1 MSVQPDVVKF
11 RGTLQYPKLEQKDV
25 YNGQETNYCATIGNL
40 SQDAI
45 DAIEETYGAVGP
57 TNHTRIKFKDN
68 LDFGQHMKVSS
79 MFPIIPKD
87 TDGNSY
93 EGRTDQIGYGS
104 VVGIT
109 LKGDRKGNPRIASM
123 VVLELVE
130 PTTGGGDVSDDDFL

>member
-11 RGTLQYPKLEQKDV
+11 RGTLQYPHLETKDV

-45 DAIEETYGAVGP
+45 DAIEETFGAVGP
-57 TNHTRIKFKDN
+57 TNHKRIKFKDT

-79 MFPIIPKD
+79 QFPIIPKD
-87 TDGNSY
+87 MDGNSY
-93 EGRTDQIGYGS
+93 EGRTTDIGYGS
-104 VVGIT
+104 VVGVV

-123 VVLELVE
+123 TVLELVE
-130 PTTGGGDVSDDDFL
+130 PPQGESASDNDFL

>member
-11 RGTLQYPKLEQKDV
+11 RGTLQYPHLETKDV

-45 DAIEETYGAVGP
+45 DAIEETFGAVGP
-57 TNHTRIKFKDN
+57 TNHKRIKFKDN

-79 MFPIIPKD
+79 QFPIIPKD
-87 TDGNSY
+87 MDGNSY
-93 EGRTDQIGYGS
+93 EGRTTDIGYGS
-104 VVGIT
+104 VVGIV

-123 VVLELVE
+123 TVLELVE
-130 PTTGGGDVSDDDFL
+130 PPMGESASDNDFL